1 MNSQLQQRW
10 EMPANAKPIIIMG
23 AGDIVN
29 DAHMPAYKKAGFSV
43 AGVFDIDEDKAL
55 KLAEKWGINKTFST
69 INEASA
75 SGQKHIYDIAVP
87 PSVIVTV
94 LEQLPDNVA
103 VLIQKPMGE
112 NLEQAMEIREVCQR
126 KNLTASINFQLR
138 FSPMM
143 LAIRDAINSGILG
156 DVLDI
161 DLNINIS
168 TPWELFP
175 FLKKMKRVEVGVHS
189 IHYFDLIRSLV
200 GNPDGVFARSLADPR
215 VVGLAQTRT
224 SAILDYGEQLRVTL
238 SINHNHKFDPK
249 FQNASF
255 RVEGTKGCMKAKLGA
270 LMNYPEGQPDEL
282 WLCKEQEP
290 WQKIELEGSW
300 FPDAFIG
307 TMSNLQRFDSGEDDT
322 LLVSIDDAI
331 QTMSLV
337 EACFISMKTPSTPL
351 SLNIINEK
359 YNG

>member
-1 MNSQLQQRW
+1 MDSKLQQFW
-10 EMPANAKPIIIMG
+10 KMPTNAKPIIVIG

-43 AGVFDIDEDKAL
+43 VGVFDIDGTKAL
-55 KLAEKWGINKTFST
+55 ELAEKWGVKQIFSS
-69 INEASA
+69 ISEASA
-75 SGQKHIYDIAVP
+75 SGTEYVYDVAVP
-87 PSVIVTV
+87 PSVMVEV
-94 LEQLPDNVA
+94 LEQLPNNVA

-112 NLEQAMEIREVCQR
+112 NLAQAKEIQAVCLR

-156 DVLDI
+156 DILDI

-175 FLKKMKRVEVGVHS
+175 FLKKMQRVEVGVHS

-200 GNPDGVFARSLADPR
+200 GNPDGVFVRSLADPR
-215 VVGLAQTRT
+215 APEFAQTRT

-238 SINHNHKFDPK
+238 SINHNHGFDPK
-249 FQNASF
+249 FQEASF
-255 RVEGTKGCMKAKLGA
+255 RVEGSKGCMKAKLGV
-270 LMNYPEGQPDEL
+270 LLNYPNGEPDEL
-282 WLCKEQEP
+282 WLCKAQEP
-290 WQKIELEGSW
+290 WQQIELKGSW

-307 TMSNLQRFDSGEDDT
+307 TMSNLQRFDSGEDDI

-331 QTMSLV
+331 QTMSLI
-337 EACFISMKTPSTPL
+337 EACFTSMKSPATPL
-351 SLNIINEK
+351 D
-359 YNG
+359 